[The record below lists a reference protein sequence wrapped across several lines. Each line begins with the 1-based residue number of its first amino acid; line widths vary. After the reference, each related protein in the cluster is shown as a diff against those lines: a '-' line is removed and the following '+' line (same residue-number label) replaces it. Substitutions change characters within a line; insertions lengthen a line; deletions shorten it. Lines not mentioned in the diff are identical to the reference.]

1 MEVIY
6 GSTQKRVQI
15 DLLIQAIERID
26 EAATFYIGYPI
37 LATIDEAISIDA
49 LLVSNKRGLVIFSIP
64 NATNNSEQIKDE
76 QDKLYFSMQGMLSKY
91 PGLRKGRELA
101 FTINVISFIPDM
113 SQSFK
118 TDILIASASNIQK
131 VLNKTKPFDPQYSRP
146 LNAAL
151 QRVSSIKPTKKRSK
165 VSEGTKGAIIKK
177 VESEIANLDQWQK
190 HAAIETPTGPQRIR
204 GLAGSGKTI
213 VLALKAAY
221 LHTQH
226 PDWNI
231 VLTFHSRSLYQQL
244 IDLVE
249 RFTFEHQGDKPN
261 YEKLRIMHA
270 WGGADRQGLYTE
282 MATMLDTPVH
292 TFLYGKSRYGM
303 NRAFEGVCNE
313 LLAHSLQ
320 TENIEPCYD
329 AVLVDEAQDLTA
341 PFFRL
346 VHRFCK
352 EPKRII
358 WAYDE
363 LQNLSDSVM
372 PTVNELFGETAKGD
386 PLVTISNVQG
396 QPRQDIVLPV
406 CYRNTPWALTLAHA
420 LGLGI
425 YRKGG
430 LVQHFDDLSLWSDV
444 GYYVESG
451 SLEFGSHVKL
461 KRRQD
466 SYPEY
471 FTDLLKPE
479 DSIKIEQFED
489 EEKQAA
495 WITDQIYIN
504 LTDDQLEPD
513 DILIIIPDTIRA
525 KGKAAIINQALSK
538 KKINTHLVGVTSSSD
553 HMFVKTS
560 VAIANIYRAK
570 GNEAPMVYIADSQ
583 FCYSGYELTKLRNIL
598 FTAIT
603 RSRAWVRICG
613 YGNEMDLLSSEIN
626 KVIKKDFKLSF
637 KIPTENELKTLRQI
651 HRDRTAEEKRVI
663 QKAEKGLIEFLDSIT
678 KGDVSIDSLPL
689 RLKTKLR
696 KLLRQEDE
704 DDYIE

>member
-1 MEVIY
+1 MKQLL
-6 GSTQKRVQI
+6 STSV
-15 DLLIQAIERID
+15 
-26 EAATFYIGYPI
+26 
-37 LATIDEAISIDA
+37 
-49 LLVSNKRGLVIFSIP
+49 
-64 NATNNSEQIKDE
+64 
-76 QDKLYFSMQGMLSKY
+76 
-91 PGLRKGRELA
+91 
-101 FTINVISFIPDM
+101 
-113 SQSFK
+113 
-118 TDILIASASNIQK
+118 
-131 VLNKTKPFDPQYSRP
+131 
-146 LNAAL
+146 
-151 QRVSSIKPTKKRSK
+151 
-165 VSEGTKGAIIKK
+165 
-177 VESEIANLDQWQK
+177 
-190 HAAIETPTGPQRIR
+190 
-204 GLAGSGKTI
+204 
-213 VLALKAAY
+213 
-221 LHTQH
+221 
-226 PDWNI
+226 
-231 VLTFHSRSLYQQL
+231 
-244 IDLVE
+244 
-249 RFTFEHQGDKPN
+249 
-261 YEKLRIMHA
+261 
-270 WGGADRQGLYTE
+270 TE
-282 MATMLDTPVH
+282 MATMLDAPVH

-329 AVLVDEAQDLTA
+329 AVLVDEAQDLPV

-346 VHRFCK
+346 IHKFCK

-372 PTVNELFGETAKGD
+372 PTVNELFGEDANGN
-386 PLVTISNVQG
+386 PLVTISNIQG

-425 YRKGG
+425 YRNRKRG
-430 LVQHFDDLSLWSDV
+430 LVQHFDDVSLWSDV
-444 GYYVESG
+444 GYFVKSG
-451 SLEFGSHVKL
+451 SLEFGSRVEL
-461 KRRQD
+461 ERRPD
-466 SYPEY
+466 SYPGY
-471 FTDLLKPE
+471 FKELLDPK
-479 DSIKIEQFED
+479 DAIKIEQFEN
-489 EEKQAA
+489 EEEQAA
-495 WITDQIYIN
+495 WIADQVHIN

-513 DILIIIPDTIRA
+513 DILIIIPDTVRA
-525 KGKAAIINQALSK
+525 KGKCAIINQALSK
-538 KKINTHLVGVTSSSD
+538 KRIDTHLVGVTSSSD
-553 HMFVKTS
+553 YMFVKTS

-583 FCYSGYELTKLRNIL
+583 FCFSGYELTKLRNIL

-626 KVIKKDFKLSF
+626 KVIKNDFKLNF

-663 QKAEKGLIEFLDSIT
+663 QKAEKGLFEFLDAIT

-689 RLKTKLR
+689 KLKTKLR